1 MIDLREDGHRGRGLC
16 LRSSPGTN
24 VTFDDRAHS
33 SAFHDVGRIFPAD
46 VELCWVEPSTTV
58 TEALRL
64 MAPKRFSQVPVIVN
78 GRVRGVF
85 SLWSLAQ
92 QLLASPD
99 LAPHDLAVE
108 DVMERLPSVTV
119 DDPLDLVLEHLNRHD
134 AVVVESPHGVQAIA
148 TGTDVL
154 NYFYRIARP
163 YVLLQEI
170 ELALRALID
179 ACVTEVELRQ
189 CIDRALRKKYEAQK
203 REPPS
208 RLRDMTFEDY
218 RSIVGAKDNWDFF
231 KGVLGQNRELAASK
245 LEQVR
250 RIRNDVFHFRDPV
263 SVVDHETLAA
273 ARHWLFD
280 KARSMQERTQ
290 MGDPAS

>member
-1 MIDLREDGHRGRGLC
+1 MINECENGPRGRC
-16 LRSSPGTN
+16 RRLRAPGAN
-24 VTFDDRAHS
+24 VTSDYRADS
-33 SAFHDVGRIFPAD
+33 SAFHDVGRIFPED

-58 TEALRL
+58 AEALRL
-64 MAPKRFSQVPVIVN
+64 MAPRRFSQVPVIAN
-78 GRVRGVF
+78 GSVRGVF

-99 LAPHDLAVE
+99 LAPHELAVE
-108 DVMERLPSVTV
+108 DVMERLPAVTV

-134 AVVVESPHGVQAIA
+134 AVLVDSPHGVQAIA
-148 TGTDVL
+148 TSTDVL

-163 YVLLQEI
+163 FVLLQEI

-179 ACVTEVELRQ
+179 ACITEVELRQ
-189 CIDRALRKKYEAQK
+189 CIDRALRKKYELQN
-203 REPPS
+203 REPPT
-208 RLRDMTFEDY
+208 RLGDMTFEDY
-218 RSIVGAKDNWDFF
+218 RSIVAAKDNWEFF
-231 KGVLGQNRELAASK
+231 KGTLGQNRELVASK

-250 RIRNDVFHFRDPV
+250 RIRNDVFHFRDSV

-280 KARSMQERTQ
+280 KARSMEERIQT
-290 MGDPAS
+290 GDPES